1 MRKLS
6 LILLVSVF
14 LAVSCDNVRS
24 SVKQDNEN
32 TDPDSDSSVIED
44 EDSAKTDDDIE
55 YSDETDGQIT
65 TDDFTDEAAD
75 QDEEVITPDE
85 DIPVLPLEFESGFI
99 EIGTNSYTLDGND
112 LTSGAA
118 RMWYNFQPADVDPAD
133 KPLFVFFNGGPGAAT
148 MLLFTYNT
156 SKMTGDQAYADIDVV
171 DNAFNWNRMGNLL
184 YIDAR
189 MTGFSYGITDDPSS
203 ASERNNYFDPAN
215 FNVFVDAAD
224 FIRVIFGF
232 LDRHPEILANKVVLV
247 GESYGGTRATAMLN
261 ILLNVRDYAA
271 GNRNFYD
278 KNLFATIDNHFR
290 KVYPEMSA
298 DPHKEVIKQQ
308 FYASVMIQPLIAGEK
323 QFQVAGEL
331 LEIEGSPIYT
341 VESETGVNYSPCSQ
355 YNPGC
360 EPHNNA
366 LQYLQKANRD
376 MYSYRRPYNWL
387 FDYTDP
393 GAQKMVELA
402 LFEKL
407 IRNDPREIDWL
418 YASNR
423 AKAFRYSS
431 GYLKNQISDLSRIP
445 ATIRTEIE
453 YNQSNIRPMLVG
465 NLDQTFGTL
474 PSYDDYFIDL
484 HTDVTNVF
492 YYASTTPYSDI
503 NGEMFLENIRDVKSF
518 ITQAEEDIIIYAPAL
533 PLSLKEFEGVSGVTV
548 EDNDFT
554 VKFSD
559 NTEATV
565 HFPFYPV
572 SSHSV
577 SVNQPEQFFNDV
589 NEWLFPK

>member
-1 MRKLS
+1 MKKLS
-6 LILLVSVF
+6 FILLISVF

-24 SVKQDNEN
+24 TVKQDNEN
-32 TDPDSDSSVIED
+32 TGPDSDSSVTED

-65 TDDFTDEAAD
+65 TDDTIDENQD
-75 QDEEVITPDE
+75 QDEVITPDE

-99 EIGTNSYTLDGND
+99 EIAPNSYTLDGDN

-118 RMWYNFQPADVDPAD
+118 RIWYNFQPADEKPAE

-171 DNAFNWNRMGNLL
+171 ENAFNWNRMGNLL

-189 MTGFSYGITDDPSS
+189 MTGFSYGMIDNPSS
-203 ASERNNYFDPAN
+203 ASARNNYFRPEN
-215 FNVFVDAAD
+215 FNVYVDAAD
-224 FIRVIFGF
+224 FIRVILGV
-232 LDRHPEILANKVVLV
+232 LERHPEIQSNKVVLV
-247 GESYGGTRATAMLN
+247 GESYGGTRATAILN

-278 KNLFATIDNHFR
+278 ENLFAAIDSHFR

-308 FYASVMIQPLIAGEK
+308 FFATVMVQPLIAGEK
-323 QFQVAGEL
+323 QFQASGEL
-331 LEIEGSPIYT
+331 LEIPGSPIYE
-341 VESETGVNYSPCSQ
+341 VETETGVNYSPCSQ

-366 LQYLQKANRD
+366 LQYLQKAGRD

-393 GAQKMVELA
+393 GAQKMVELN
-402 LFEKL
+402 LFKKL
-407 IRNDPREIDWL
+407 IQNDPAEIDWL

-423 AKAFRYSS
+423 TKAFRYSG
-431 GYLKNQISDLSRIP
+431 GYLKNAVADISRVPLSV
-445 ATIRTEIE
+445 RTEIE
-453 YNQSNIRPMLVG
+453 YNKNAIQPMLAG
-465 NLDQTFGTL
+465 NLDQTFGVL
-474 PSYDDYFIDL
+474 PSYDEYFIDL
-484 HTDVTNVF
+484 HTDVTSIF

-503 NGEMFLENIRDVKSF
+503 NGDMFLENLRDVRTF
-518 ITQAEEDIIIYAPAL
+518 ITQAEEDIIIYAPGL
-533 PLSLKEFEGVSGVTV
+533 PLSLKEFDGVSDVTV
-548 EDNDFT
+548 DDNDFT
-554 VKFSD
+554 VKYTD
-559 NTEATV
+559 NTEVTV
-565 HFPFYPV
+565 KFPFFQA

-577 SVNQPEQFFNDV
+577 SVNQPEQFYNEV
-589 NEWLFPK
+589 NEWLSE

>member
-1 MRKLS
+1 MKKLS
-6 LILLVSVF
+6 FILLISVF

-24 SVKQDNEN
+24 TVKQDNEN
-32 TDPDSDSSVIED
+32 TGPDSDSSVTED

-65 TDDFTDEAAD
+65 TDDTIDENQD
-75 QDEEVITPDE
+75 QDEVITPDE

-99 EIGTNSYTLDGND
+99 EIAPNSYTLDGDN

-118 RMWYNFQPADVDPAD
+118 RIWYNFQPADEKPAE

-171 DNAFNWNRMGNLL
+171 ENAFNWNRMGNLL

-189 MTGFSYGITDDPSS
+189 MTGFSYGMIDNPSS
-203 ASERNNYFDPAN
+203 ASARNNYFRPEN
-215 FNVFVDAAD
+215 FNVYVDAAD
-224 FIRVIFGF
+224 FIRVILGV
-232 LDRHPEILANKVVLV
+232 LERHPEIQSNKVVLV
-247 GESYGGTRATAMLN
+247 GESYGGTRATAILN

-278 KNLFATIDNHFR
+278 ENLFAAIDSHFR

-308 FYASVMIQPLIAGEK
+308 FYATVMIQPLIAGEK
-323 QFQVAGEL
+323 QFQASGEL
-331 LEIEGSPIYT
+331 LEIPGSPIYE
-341 VESETGVNYSPCSQ
+341 VETETGVNYSPCSQ

-366 LQYLQKANRD
+366 LQYLQKAGRD

-393 GAQKMVELA
+393 GAQKMVELN
-402 LFEKL
+402 LFKKL
-407 IRNDPREIDWL
+407 IQNDPAEIDWL
-418 YASNR
+418 YAENR
-423 AKAFRYSS
+423 AKAFRY
-431 GYLKNQISDLSRIP
+431 GGNFLKNLNFDTTKIP
-445 ATIRTEIE
+445 SSVKTEIE
-453 YNQSNIRPMLVG
+453 YTKNAIKPMLNG
-465 NLDQTFGTL
+465 NLEQTFGVL
-474 PSYDDYFIDL
+474 ESYDEYFIDL
-484 HTDVTNVF
+484 HSDVTSLF
-492 YYASTTPYSDI
+492 YYATTTPYSDI
-503 NGEMFLENIRDVKSF
+503 NGDMFLENLRDVRTF
-518 ITQAEEDIIIYAPAL
+518 ITQAEEDIIIYAPGL
-533 PLSLKEFEGVSGVTV
+533 PLSLKEFDGVSDVTV
-548 EDNDFT
+548 DDNDFT
-554 VKFSD
+554 VKYTD
-559 NTEATV
+559 NTEVTV
-565 HFPFYPV
+565 KFPFFPA

-577 SVNQPEQFFNDV
+577 SVNQPEQFYNEV
-589 NEWLFPK
+589 NEWLSE

>member
-1 MRKLS
+1 MRKLWLFS
-6 LILLVSVF
+6 IFMLFVSI
-14 LAVSCDNVRS
+14 SCDNVKTIT
-24 SVKQDNEN
+24 KQDADNG
-32 TDPDSDSSVIED
+32 TFD
-44 EDSAKTDDDIE
+44 EDPFTGDDDTLISDTDIEKTDGSDNEIISDDNLI
-55 YSDETDGQIT
+55 DTDDTDGIQ
-65 TDDFTDEAAD
+65 
-75 QDEEVITPDE
+75 TPDE
-85 DIPVLPLEFESGFI
+85 DIPALPIEFESGFI
-99 EIGTNSYTLDGND
+99 EIDLNSYTLDGND
-112 LTSGAA
+112 YTSGAA
-118 RMWYNFQPADVDPAD
+118 RIWYNFQPADENPAD

-171 DNAFNWNRMGNLL
+171 ENDFNWNQMGNLL

-189 MTGFSYGITDDPSS
+189 MTGFSYGMIDNPSS
-203 ASERNNYFDPAN
+203 ASARNDYFDPAN

-224 FIRVIFGF
+224 FIRVILGF
-232 LDRHPEILANKVVLV
+232 LERHPEILANKVVLV

-278 KNLFATIDNHFR
+278 EDLFATIDDHFR

-308 FYASVMIQPLIAGEK
+308 FYATVMIQPLISGEK
-323 QFQVAGEL
+323 QFQASGEL
-331 LEIEGSPIYT
+331 LEIPGSPIYD
-341 VESETGVNYSPCSQ
+341 VETETGVNYSPCS
-355 YNPGC
+355 YSSC

-366 LQYLQKANRD
+366 LQYLQKAGRD

-407 IRNDPREIDWL
+407 IQNNPRNIDWL
-418 YASNR
+418 YAANR
-423 AKAFRYSS
+423 TKAFRYSG
-431 GYLKNQISDLSRIP
+431 GYLKNRIFDISKVP
-445 ATIRTEIE
+445 ASIRTEIE

-465 NLDQTFGTL
+465 NLDQTFGVL

-484 HTDVTNVF
+484 HTDVNQLF

-503 NGEMFLENIRDVKSF
+503 NGEMFLENIKDVKTF
-518 ITQAEEDIIIYAPAL
+518 ITQAEEDIIIYAPGL
-533 PLSLKEFEGVSGVTV
+533 PVSLKEFDGVSDVTV
-548 EDNDFT
+548 ADNDFT

-559 NTEATV
+559 STEVTV

-577 SVNQPEQFFNDV
+577 SVNQPEQFLNDV

>member
-1 MRKLS
+1 MKKLS
-6 LILLVSVF
+6 FILLISVF

-24 SVKQDNEN
+24 TVKQDNEN
-32 TDPDSDSSVIED
+32 TGPDSDSSVTED

-65 TDDFTDEAAD
+65 TDDTIDENQD
-75 QDEEVITPDE
+75 QDEVITPDE

-99 EIGTNSYTLDGND
+99 EIAPNSYTLDGDN

-118 RMWYNFQPADVDPAD
+118 RIWYNFQPADEKPAE

-171 DNAFNWNRMGNLL
+171 ENAFNWNRMGNLL

-189 MTGFSYGITDDPSS
+189 MTGFSYGMIDNPSS
-203 ASERNNYFDPAN
+203 ASARNNYFRPEN
-215 FNVFVDAAD
+215 FNVYVDAAD
-224 FIRVIFGF
+224 FIRVILGV
-232 LDRHPEILANKVVLV
+232 LERHPEIQSNKVVLV
-247 GESYGGTRATAMLN
+247 GESYGGTRATAILN

-278 KNLFATIDNHFR
+278 ENLFAAIDSHFR

-308 FYASVMIQPLIAGEK
+308 FFATVMVQPLIAGEK
-323 QFQVAGEL
+323 QFQASGEL
-331 LEIEGSPIYT
+331 LEIPGSPIYE
-341 VESETGVNYSPCSQ
+341 VETETGVNYSPCSQ

-366 LQYLQKANRD
+366 LQYLQKAGRD

-393 GAQKMVELA
+393 GAQKMVELN
-402 LFEKL
+402 LFKKL
-407 IRNDPREIDWL
+407 IQNDPAEIDWL

-423 AKAFRYSS
+423 TKAFRYSG
-431 GYLKNQISDLSRIP
+431 GYLKNAVADISRVPLSV
-445 ATIRTEIE
+445 RTEIE
-453 YNQSNIRPMLVG
+453 YNKNAIQPMLAG
-465 NLDQTFGTL
+465 NLDQTFGVL
-474 PSYDDYFIDL
+474 PSYDEYFIDL
-484 HTDVTNVF
+484 HTDVTSIF

-503 NGEMFLENIRDVKSF
+503 NGDMFLENLRDVRTF
-518 ITQAEEDIIIYAPAL
+518 ITQAEEDIIIYAPGL
-533 PLSLKEFEGVSGVTV
+533 PLSLKEFDGVSDVTV
-548 EDNDFT
+548 DDNDFT
-554 VKFSD
+554 VKYTD
-559 NTEATV
+559 NTEVTV
-565 HFPFYPV
+565 KFPFFPA

-577 SVNQPEQFFNDV
+577 SVNQPEQFYNEV
-589 NEWLFPK
+589 NEWLSE

>member
-1 MRKLS
+1 MKKLS
-6 LILLVSVF
+6 LILLFSIF

-24 SVKQDNEN
+24 TVKQDNEN
-32 TDPDSDSSVIED
+32 TGSDSDSSVTED
-44 EDSAKTDDDIE
+44 EDTAKTDNDIE

-65 TDDFTDEAAD
+65 TDGTIDETED
-75 QDEEVITPDE
+75 QDEVITPDE

-99 EIGTNSYTLDGND
+99 EIPQNSYTLDNAN

-118 RMWYNFQPADVDPAD
+118 RIWYNFQPADENPAD

-171 DNAFNWNRMGNLL
+171 ENAFNWNRMGNLL

-189 MTGFSYGITDDPSS
+189 MTGFSYGLTDNPSS
-203 ASERNNYFDPAN
+203 STERNSYFKPAN
-215 FNVFVDAAD
+215 FNVYVDAAD
-224 FIRVIFGF
+224 FIRVILGV
-232 LDRHPEILANKVVLV
+232 LERHPEIQSNKVVLV
-247 GESYGGTRATAMLN
+247 GESYGGTRATAILN

-278 KNLFATIDNHFR
+278 ENLFAAIDSHFR

-308 FYASVMIQPLIAGEK
+308 FYATVMIQPLIAGEK
-323 QFQVAGEL
+323 QFQVSGEL

-393 GAQKMVELA
+393 GAQKMVELN
-402 LFEKL
+402 LFKKL
-407 IRNDPREIDWL
+407 IQNDPAEIDWL

-423 AKAFRYSS
+423 SKAFRYSG
-431 GYLKNQISDLSRIP
+431 GYLKNTVTDMSKVPLSVK
-445 ATIRTEIE
+445 TEIE
-453 YNQSNIRPMLVG
+453 YSKNAVQPMLSG
-465 NLDQTFGTL
+465 NLDQTFGVL
-474 PSYDDYFIDL
+474 QSYDDFFIDL
-484 HTDVTNVF
+484 HTDVTSIF

-503 NGEMFLENIRDVKSF
+503 NGDMFLENLRDVRTF
-518 ITQAEEDIIIYAPAL
+518 ITQAEEDIIIYAPGL
-533 PLSLKEFEGVSGVTV
+533 PLSLKEFDGVSDVTV
-548 EDNDFT
+548 DDNDFT
-554 VKFSD
+554 VKYTD
-559 NTEATV
+559 NTEVTV
-565 HFPFYPV
+565 RFPFFPI

-577 SVNQPEQFFNDV
+577 TVNQPEQFY
-589 NEWLFPK
+589 NEVSTWLSE

>member
-1 MRKLS
+1 
-6 LILLVSVF
+6 
-14 LAVSCDNVRS
+14 
-24 SVKQDNEN
+24 VKQDNEN

>member
-1 MRKLS
+1 MKKLGLFS
-6 LILLVSVF
+6 IFVLFVF
-14 LAVSCDNVRS
+14 ISCDNVKTYAKNDS
-24 SVKQDNEN
+24 GQVENDEDLVSNDNASDSDSIVTTDESAESDD
-32 TDPDSDSSVIED
+32 TADPDSTVFSDTD
-44 EDSAKTDDDIE
+44 NTDDEI
-55 YSDETDGQIT
+55 Q
-65 TDDFTDEAAD
+65 
-75 QDEEVITPDE
+75 TPDE
-85 DIPVLPLEFESGFI
+85 DIPVLPIEYESGFI
-99 EIGTNSYTLDGND
+99 EIGTNSYTLDGD
-112 LTSGAA
+112 DMKSGAA
-118 RMWYNFQPADVDPAD
+118 RMWYNFQPADENPND

-156 SKMTGDQAYADIDVV
+156 SKMTGDQAFADIDVV
-171 DNAFNWNRMGNLL
+171 ENDFNWNQMGNLL

-189 MTGFSYGITDDPSS
+189 QTGFSYGMTNDPSS
-203 ASERNNYFDPAN
+203 VTERNNYFDTNN

-224 FIRVIFGF
+224 FIRVILGF
-232 LDRHPEILANKVVLV
+232 LERHPDILTNKVVLV

-278 KNLFATIDNHFR
+278 EDLFATIDDHFR

-308 FYASVMIQPLIAGEK
+308 FYATVMVQPLISGEK
-323 QFQVAGEL
+323 QFQASGEL
-331 LEIEGSPIYT
+331 LEIPGSPLYE
-341 VESETGVNYSPCSQ
+341 VETETGVNYSPCS
-355 YNPGC
+355 YPSC

-366 LQYLQKANRD
+366 LQYLQKAGRD

-393 GAQKMVELA
+393 GAEKMVELT

-407 IRNDPREIDWL
+407 IQNDPREIDWL

-423 AKAFRYSS
+423 EKAFRYSG
-431 GYLKNQISDLSRIP
+431 GYLKNLIVDMSKVP
-445 ATIRTEIE
+445 ASIRTEIE
-453 YNQSNIRPMLVG
+453 YNKSAIKPMLNG
-465 NLDQTFGTL
+465 NLDQTFGVL
-474 PSYDDYFIDL
+474 ESYDEYFVDL
-484 HTDVTNVF
+484 HTDVNQLF

-503 NGEMFLENIRDVKSF
+503 NGEMFLENIKDVKTF
-518 ITQAEEDIIIYAPAL
+518 ITQAEEDIIIYAPGL
-533 PLSLKEFEGVSGVTV
+533 PVSLKEFDGVSDVTV

-559 NTEATV
+559 STEVTV

-577 SVNQPEQFFNDV
+577 SVNQPEQFLNDV